1 MISVSTLPADGR
13 TRSPLLSAQLTSPRT
28 RAPKWSPG
36 DCLTTEASSSR
47 PAGQPEGGPRCTN
60 RHVGASRHES
70 LRADERIPPS
80 TKLRSSGRAA
90 SRGGAQAASSP
101 LAAGCPTRSP
111 DDRRIDVDRLGSVGG
126 WTPASDSRRFASSW
140 LTRPCREVAVLKR
153 TGRHQLGLRSV
164 DLRTMATVRPPA
176 PPCCVYYSIY
186 VVQSF

>member
-1 MISVSTLPADGR
+1 MVSVSTLPADGR
-13 TRSPLLSAQLTSPRT
+13 TRSRSPLLSAQLTSPRT

-47 PAGQPEGGPRCTN
+47 RRPGSLRGAHRCTN
-60 RHVGASRHES
+60 RHVRVGASRHES

-90 SRGGAQAASSP
+90 SRGGVQAASSP
-101 LAAGCPTRSP
+101 LAAGCPSP

-140 LTRPCREVAVLKR
+140 LMRPCREVAVLKR

-176 PPCCVYYSIY
+176 PPCCVLCM
-186 VVQSF
+186 